1 MLFFVTLLYKIVVYL
16 YIQQRNNNITNKVTT
31 MKAITSINVNNK
43 SNNVIDIDF
52 SDLTTI
58 NGGTAIVGTIGI
70 ETVSGW
76 KFITGEHGLYDYVN
90 DFGFII
96 VVNA

>member
-1 MLFFVTLLYKIVVYL
+1 MYKIVVYL
-16 YIQQRNNNITNKVTT
+16 YKTTQQHITNKSTT
-31 MKAITSINVNNK
+31 MNAITSINVNKNL
-43 SNNVIDIDF
+43 NNVIDIDF

-58 NGGTAIVGTIGI
+58 NGGTAVAGTIGI

-76 KFITGEHGLYDYVN
+76 KFITGEHGLFDYVN